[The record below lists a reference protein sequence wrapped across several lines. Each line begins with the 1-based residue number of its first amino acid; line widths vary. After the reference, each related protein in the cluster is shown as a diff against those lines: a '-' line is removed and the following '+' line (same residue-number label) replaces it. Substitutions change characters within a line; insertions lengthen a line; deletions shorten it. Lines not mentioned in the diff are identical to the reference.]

1 MIRKMKSRTFNN
13 SLTNIKDSKN
23 SMKRIHNLSNR
34 IQSLQND
41 IDMIQ
46 NSKKKNKNRNII
58 KIESEKNYSMI
69 MNDSNIKENEKNN
82 FSINKTF
89 VKNPYFFKENLK
101 HIKYRTSNNSQIKN
115 NPTNDI
121 NHENFIYKKIK
132 SKNYNQI
139 IHGKRDIFLNIN
151 SNLNKNEKRKE
162 ISIKN
167 IPKKKNSNIISK
179 SQIKSRS
186 NNFSKFNH
194 FLSVDKINTNLNLKK
209 QEKFEENKKQQEQE
223 QNTLLDIEYELRSL
237 KKRMKFIMNQRE
249 ELNSKLLLIKNKN
262 KKLES
267 NIISEQNKNNN
278 IIKNLIML
286 NDEYFINKNQN
297 ELDDYEDNTN
307 YQNTKIAMKDI
318 LFNIMDMKIEYEKN
332 ILYDKFFEGL
342 KELLSNIQIFN
353 ISNSDNNISNKI
365 NRLLHLKN
373 KLQNYEEKYSIKKA
387 DNDKYYIYFTSLLNE
402 MNLKSLEELKE
413 YIINIFIKNIKE
425 NKRMKE
431 ITSALISENESL
443 LSDKKA
449 VSPKRKYIINALNLN
464 KNEKNAYYKNR
475 NKGNKNMNLNSGFRN
490 KRKNSYSFQGF
501 CYNSFLNINNKR
513 NLYNTKIDK
522 KYFRSGVNNI
532 NNKEMIKLNYFNN
545 DNDIHSFKD
554 EEEKN

>member
-46 NSKKKNKNRNII
+46 NSKKKNKDRNII
-58 KIESEKNYSMI
+58 KMESEKNYSMI

-115 NPTNDI
+115 NSTNGI
-121 NHENFIYKKIK
+121 NQENFIYKKIK

-151 SNLNKNEKRKE
+151 SNLNKNEKREE

-194 FLSVDKINTNLNLKK
+194 FLSLDKINTNLNLKK
-209 QEKFEENKKQQEQE
+209 QEKFEENKKQQDQE

-278 IIKNLIML
+278 IIKNLIIL

-332 ILYDKFFEGL
+332 ILYDKFIEGL

-402 MNLKSLEELKE
+402 MNLKSFEELKE

-464 KNEKNAYYKNR
+464 KKEKNAYYKNR

-532 NNKEMIKLNYFNN
+532 NNKEMIQLNYFNN
-545 DNDIHSFKD
+545 DNDIHSLKD

>member
-46 NSKKKNKNRNII
+46 NSKKKNKDRNII
-58 KIESEKNYSMI
+58 KMESEKNYSMI

-115 NPTNDI
+115 NSTNGI
-121 NHENFIYKKIK
+121 NQENFIYKKIK
-132 SKNYNQI
+132 SKKYNQI

-151 SNLNKNEKRKE
+151 SNLNKNDKRKE

-332 ILYDKFFEGL
+332 ILYDKFIEGL

-402 MNLKSLEELKE
+402 MNLKSFEELKE

-464 KNEKNAYYKNR
+464 KKEKNSYYKNR

-545 DNDIHSFKD
+545 DNDIQSLKD

>member
-1 MIRKMKSRTFNN
+1 MIRKMKNRTFNN
-13 SLTNIKDSKN
+13 SLTNIKDSKS

-41 IDMIQ
+41 IDKIQ
-46 NSKKKNKNRNII
+46 NSKKKNKNKNNI

-69 MNDSNIKENEKNN
+69 ENESNIEENEKNN

-89 VKNPYFFKENLK
+89 IKNPYFFKENQKL
-101 HIKYRTSNNSQIKN
+101 IKYRSSNNSQIKKN
-115 NPTNDI
+115 SKNEI
-121 NHENFIYKKIK
+121 NQDNFIYKKIK
-132 SKNYNQI
+132 SKKYNHI
-139 IHGKRDIFLNIN
+139 INGKRDIFLNIN
-151 SNLNKNEKRKE
+151 SNLNKKDKRKE
-162 ISIKN
+162 ISIKYISEKN
-167 IPKKKNSNIISK
+167 NSNTTKKN
-179 SQIKSRS
+179 QIKSRG
-186 NNFSKFNH
+186 NNFGKSNH

-209 QEKFEENKKQQEQE
+209 QEKLEENKKEQE

-249 ELNSKLLLIKNKN
+249 ELNQKLILIRNKNKN
-262 KKLES
+262 LENS
-267 NIISEQNKNNN
+267 IISEQNKDNN

-286 NDEYFINKNQN
+286 NEEYLTSKNQN
-297 ELDDYEDNTN
+297 TNEFDDFEESIN
-307 YQNTKIAMKDI
+307 YHNDKTAMKDI

-332 ILYDKFFEGL
+332 ILYDKFIEGL

-373 KLQNYEEKYSIKKA
+373 KLKNYEEKFSIKKA

-402 MNLKSLEELKE
+402 MNLKSFEELKE

-431 ITSALISENESL
+431 ITSALISDNDSP
-443 LSDKKA
+443 LSYKKDQ
-449 VSPKRKYIINALNLN
+449 SPKRKYIINAFNLN
-464 KNEKNAYYKNR
+464 KKGKNSYYR
-475 NKGNKNMNLNSGFRN
+475 NINKSNNLNNGFRN
-490 KRKNSYSFQGF
+490 KRKNSFNFQGF

-513 NLYNTKIDK
+513 NFYNSKIDK

-532 NNKEMIKLNYFNN
+532 SNKDFIKLNYFNN
-545 DNDIHSFKD
+545 DNDIHLLKD

>member
-46 NSKKKNKNRNII
+46 NSKKKNKDRNII
-58 KIESEKNYSMI
+58 KMESEKNYSMI

-101 HIKYRTSNNSQIKN
+101 NIKYRTSNNSQIKN
-115 NPTNDI
+115 NSTNGI
-121 NHENFIYKKIK
+121 NQENFIYKKIK
-132 SKNYNQI
+132 SKKYNQI

-332 ILYDKFFEGL
+332 ILYDKFIEGL

-402 MNLKSLEELKE
+402 MNLKSFEELKE

-464 KNEKNAYYKNR
+464 KKEKNAYYKNR

-545 DNDIHSFKD
+545 DNDIHSLKD

>member
-46 NSKKKNKNRNII
+46 NSKKKNKDRNII
-58 KIESEKNYSMI
+58 KMESEKNYSMI

-101 HIKYRTSNNSQIKN
+101 NIKYRTSNNSQIKN
-115 NPTNDI
+115 NSTNGI
-121 NHENFIYKKIK
+121 NQENFIYKKIK
-132 SKNYNQI
+132 SKKYNQI

-332 ILYDKFFEGL
+332 ILYDKFIEGL

-402 MNLKSLEELKE
+402 MNLKSFEELKE

-464 KNEKNAYYKNR
+464 KKEKNAYYKNR

-545 DNDIHSFKD
+545 DNDIQSLKD

>member
-1 MIRKMKSRTFNN
+1 MIRKMKNRTFNN
-13 SLTNIKDSKN
+13 SLTNIKDSKS

-41 IDMIQ
+41 IDKIQ
-46 NSKKKNKNRNII
+46 NSKKKNKNKNNI

-69 MNDSNIKENEKNN
+69 MNESSIKENEKNN

-89 VKNPYFFKENLK
+89 IKNPYFFKENQKL
-101 HIKYRTSNNSQIKN
+101 IKYRSSNNSQIKKN
-115 NPTNDI
+115 SKNEI
-121 NHENFIYKKIK
+121 NQDNFIYKKIK
-132 SKNYNQI
+132 SKKYNHI
-139 IHGKRDIFLNIN
+139 INGKRDIFLNIN
-151 SNLNKNEKRKE
+151 SNLNKKDKRKE
-162 ISIKN
+162 ISINHISEKN
-167 IPKKKNSNIISK
+167 NSNTTKKN
-179 SQIKSRS
+179 QIKSRG
-186 NNFSKFNH
+186 NNFRKSNH

-209 QEKFEENKKQQEQE
+209 QEKLEENKKEQE

-249 ELNSKLLLIKNKN
+249 ELNQKLLLIRNKNKN
-262 KKLES
+262 LENS
-267 NIISEQNKNNN
+267 IISEQNKDNN

-286 NDEYFINKNQN
+286 NEEYLTSKNQN
-297 ELDDYEDNTN
+297 TNEFDDFEESIN
-307 YQNTKIAMKDI
+307 YHNDKTAMKDI

-332 ILYDKFFEGL
+332 ILYDKFIDGL

-373 KLQNYEEKYSIKKA
+373 KLQNYEEKFSIKKA
-387 DNDKYYIYFTSLLNE
+387 DNDKYYLYFTSLLNE
-402 MNLKSLEELKE
+402 MNLKSFEELKE

-431 ITSALISENESL
+431 ITSALT
-443 LSDKKA
+443 SDNDSPVSYKKDQ
-449 VSPKRKYIINALNLN
+449 SPKRKYIINAFNLN
-464 KNEKNAYYKNR
+464 KKGKNSYYKNI
-475 NKGNKNMNLNSGFRN
+475 NKSNNLNNGFRN
-490 KRKNSYSFQGF
+490 KRKNSFNFQGF

-513 NLYNTKIDK
+513 NFYNSKIDK

-532 NNKEMIKLNYFNN
+532 SNKDFIKLNYINN
-545 DNDIHSFKD
+545 DNDIQLLKD

>member
-46 NSKKKNKNRNII
+46 NSKKKNKDRNII
-58 KIESEKNYSMI
+58 KMESEKNYSMI

-115 NPTNDI
+115 NSTNGI
-121 NHENFIYKKIK
+121 NQENFIYKKIK

-332 ILYDKFFEGL
+332 ILYDKFIEGL

-402 MNLKSLEELKE
+402 MNLKSFEELKE

-464 KNEKNAYYKNR
+464 KKGKNAYYKNR
-475 NKGNKNMNLNSGFRN
+475 NKGNKNVNLNSGFRN

-545 DNDIHSFKD
+545 DNDIQSLKD

>member
-1 MIRKMKSRTFNN
+1 MS
-13 SLTNIKDSKN
+13 
-23 SMKRIHNLSNR
+23 
-34 IQSLQND
+34 
-41 IDMIQ
+41 
-46 NSKKKNKNRNII
+46 NSKQK
-58 KIESEKNYSMI
+58 
-69 MNDSNIKENEKNN
+69 
-82 FSINKTF
+82 
-89 VKNPYFFKENLK
+89 
-101 HIKYRTSNNSQIKN
+101 
-115 NPTNDI
+115 
-121 NHENFIYKKIK
+121 
-132 SKNYNQI
+132 
-139 IHGKRDIFLNIN
+139 
-151 SNLNKNEKRKE
+151 
-162 ISIKN
+162 
-167 IPKKKNSNIISK
+167 
-179 SQIKSRS
+179 
-186 NNFSKFNH
+186 
-194 FLSVDKINTNLNLKK
+194 
-209 QEKFEENKKQQEQE
+209 
-223 QNTLLDIEYELRSL
+223 
-237 KKRMKFIMNQRE
+237 
-249 ELNSKLLLIKNKN
+249 
-262 KKLES
+262 
-267 NIISEQNKNNN
+267 IISELKSKITQFKSKLKSHKSTNEQDEPKAQEELILKLPINKISKDFIINKENKNNN

-332 ILYDKFFEGL
+332 ILYDKFIEGL

-402 MNLKSLEELKE
+402 MNLKSFEELKE

-464 KNEKNAYYKNR
+464 KKEKNAYYKNR

-501 CYNSFLNINNKR
+501 CYNSFLNINHKR

-522 KYFRSGVNNI
+522 KNFRSGVNNI

-545 DNDIHSFKD
+545 DNDIHSLKD

>member
-139 IHGKRDIFLNIN
+139 IHGKRDILLNIN

-332 ILYDKFFEGL
+332 ILYDKFIEGL

-402 MNLKSLEELKE
+402 MNLKSFEELKE

-464 KNEKNAYYKNR
+464 KKEKNAYYKNR

-545 DNDIHSFKD
+545 DNDIQSLKD

>member
-46 NSKKKNKNRNII
+46 NSKKKNKDRNII
-58 KIESEKNYSMI
+58 KMESEKNYSMI
-69 MNDSNIKENEKNN
+69 MNDSNIKESEKNN

-115 NPTNDI
+115 NSTNGI
-121 NHENFIYKKIK
+121 NQENFIYKKIK
-132 SKNYNQI
+132 SKKYNQI
-139 IHGKRDIFLNIN
+139 IHGKRSIFLNIN

-332 ILYDKFFEGL
+332 ILYDKFIEGL

-402 MNLKSLEELKE
+402 MNLKSFEELKE

-443 LSDKKA
+443 LSEKKA

-464 KNEKNAYYKNR
+464 KKEKNAYYKNR

-545 DNDIHSFKD
+545 DNDIQSLKD

>member
-139 IHGKRDIFLNIN
+139 IHGKRDILLNIN

-332 ILYDKFFEGL
+332 ILYDKFIEGL

-402 MNLKSLEELKE
+402 MNLKSFEELKE

-464 KNEKNAYYKNR
+464 KKEKNAYYKNR

-522 KYFRSGVNNI
+522 KYFRSGVSNI

-545 DNDIHSFKD
+545 DNDIQSLKD

>member
-1 MIRKMKSRTFNN
+1 
-13 SLTNIKDSKN
+13 
-23 SMKRIHNLSNR
+23 
-34 IQSLQND
+34 
-41 IDMIQ
+41 
-46 NSKKKNKNRNII
+46 
-58 KIESEKNYSMI
+58 
-69 MNDSNIKENEKNN
+69 
-82 FSINKTF
+82 
-89 VKNPYFFKENLK
+89 
-101 HIKYRTSNNSQIKN
+101 
-115 NPTNDI
+115 
-121 NHENFIYKKIK
+121 
-132 SKNYNQI
+132 
-139 IHGKRDIFLNIN
+139 
-151 SNLNKNEKRKE
+151 
-162 ISIKN
+162 
-167 IPKKKNSNIISK
+167 
-179 SQIKSRS
+179 
-186 NNFSKFNH
+186 
-194 FLSVDKINTNLNLKK
+194 LKK

-332 ILYDKFFEGL
+332 ILYDKFIEGL

-402 MNLKSLEELKE
+402 MNLKSFEELKE

-464 KNEKNAYYKNR
+464 KKEKNAYYKNR

-545 DNDIHSFKD
+545 DNDIQSLKD

>member
-1 MIRKMKSRTFNN
+1 
-13 SLTNIKDSKN
+13 
-23 SMKRIHNLSNR
+23 
-34 IQSLQND
+34 
-41 IDMIQ
+41 MIQ
-46 NSKKKNKNRNII
+46 NSKKKNNNRNII

-139 IHGKRDIFLNIN
+139 IHGKRDILLNIN
-151 SNLNKNEKRKE
+151 SNLNKNDKRKG

-167 IPKKKNSNIISK
+167 IPKKNNSNIISK

-186 NNFSKFNH
+186 NNFTKFNR
-194 FLSVDKINTNLNLKK
+194 FLSVDEINTNLNLKK
-209 QEKFEENKKQQEQE
+209 QEKFEENKKQRGQER
-223 QNTLLDIEYELRSL
+223 NTLLDVGYELRSL

-332 ILYDKFFEGL
+332 ILYDKFIEGL
-342 KELLSNIQIFN
+342 KELLANIQIFN

-402 MNLKSLEELKE
+402 MNLKSFEELKE

-464 KNEKNAYYKNR
+464 KKEKNAYYKNR

-545 DNDIHSFKD
+545 DNDIQSLKD

>member
-1 MIRKMKSRTFNN
+1 MIRRMKSRTFNN

-46 NSKKKNKNRNII
+46 NSKKKNKDRNII
-58 KIESEKNYSMI
+58 KMESEKNYSMI

-101 HIKYRTSNNSQIKN
+101 NIKYRTSNNSQIKN
-115 NPTNDI
+115 NSTNGI
-121 NHENFIYKKIK
+121 NQENFIYKKIK
-132 SKNYNQI
+132 SKKYNQI

-307 YQNTKIAMKDI
+307 YQNTKISMKDI

-332 ILYDKFFEGL
+332 ILYDKFIEGL

-402 MNLKSLEELKE
+402 MNLKSFEELKE

-464 KNEKNAYYKNR
+464 KKEKNAYYKNR

-545 DNDIHSFKD
+545 DNDIHSLKD

>member
-139 IHGKRDIFLNIN
+139 IHGKRDILLNIN
-151 SNLNKNEKRKE
+151 SNLNKNDKRKG

-332 ILYDKFFEGL
+332 ILYDKFIEGL

-402 MNLKSLEELKE
+402 MNLKSFEELKE

-464 KNEKNAYYKNR
+464 KKEKNAYYKNR

-545 DNDIHSFKD
+545 DNDIQSLKD

>member
-332 ILYDKFFEGL
+332 ILYDKFIEGL

-402 MNLKSLEELKE
+402 MNLKSFEELKE

-464 KNEKNAYYKNR
+464 KKEKNAYYKNR

-545 DNDIHSFKD
+545 DNDIHSLKD

>member
-46 NSKKKNKNRNII
+46 NSKKKNKDRNII
-58 KIESEKNYSMI
+58 KMESEKNYSMI

-115 NPTNDI
+115 NSTNGI
-121 NHENFIYKKIK
+121 NQENFIYKKIK
-132 SKNYNQI
+132 SKKYNQI

-151 SNLNKNEKRKE
+151 SNLNKNDKRKE

-297 ELDDYEDNTN
+297 ELDDYENNTN
-307 YQNTKIAMKDI
+307 YQKTKIAMKDI

-332 ILYDKFFEGL
+332 ILYDKFIEGL

-402 MNLKSLEELKE
+402 MNLKSFEELKE

-464 KNEKNAYYKNR
+464 KKEKNAYYKNR

-545 DNDIHSFKD
+545 DNDIQSLKD

>member
-115 NPTNDI
+115 NSTKDI
-121 NHENFIYKKIK
+121 NQENFIYKKIK
-132 SKNYNQI
+132 SKKYNQI

-151 SNLNKNEKRKE
+151 SNLNKDDKMKG

-167 IPKKKNSNIISK
+167 IPKKNNSNIISK

-186 NNFSKFNH
+186 NNFTKFNH

-332 ILYDKFFEGL
+332 ILYDKFIEGL

-402 MNLKSLEELKE
+402 KNLKSFEKLKE
-413 YIINIFIKNIKE
+413 YIINIYIKNIKE

-464 KNEKNAYYKNR
+464 KKEKNAYYKNR

-545 DNDIHSFKD
+545 DNDIQSLKD

>member
-46 NSKKKNKNRNII
+46 NSKKKNKDRNII
-58 KIESEKNYSMI
+58 KMESEKNYSMI

-132 SKNYNQI
+132 SKKYNQI

-151 SNLNKNEKRKE
+151 SNLNKNDKRKG

-167 IPKKKNSNIISK
+167 IPKKNNSNIISK
-179 SQIKSRS
+179 SQNKSRS
-186 NNFSKFNH
+186 NNFTKFNH
-194 FLSVDKINTNLNLKK
+194 FLSVDKMNTNLNLKK

-332 ILYDKFFEGL
+332 ILYDKFIEGL

-402 MNLKSLEELKE
+402 MNLKSFEELKE

-464 KNEKNAYYKNR
+464 KKEKNAYYKNR

-545 DNDIHSFKD
+545 DNDIQSLKD

>member
-332 ILYDKFFEGL
+332 ILYDKFIEGL

-402 MNLKSLEELKE
+402 MNLKSFEELKE

-464 KNEKNAYYKNR
+464 KKEKNAYYKNR

-490 KRKNSYSFQGF
+490 NRKNSYSFQGF

-545 DNDIHSFKD
+545 DNDIQSLKD

>member
-139 IHGKRDIFLNIN
+139 IHGKRDILLNIN
-151 SNLNKNEKRKE
+151 SNLNKNDKRKG

-167 IPKKKNSNIISK
+167 IPKKNNSNIISK

-186 NNFSKFNH
+186 NNFTKFNH

-332 ILYDKFFEGL
+332 ILYDKFIEGL

-402 MNLKSLEELKE
+402 MNLKSFEELKE

-464 KNEKNAYYKNR
+464 KKEKNAYYKNR

-545 DNDIHSFKD
+545 DNDIQSLKD

>member
-58 KIESEKNYSMI
+58 KIESEKNNSMI

-89 VKNPYFFKENLK
+89 VKNPYFFKENIK

-332 ILYDKFFEGL
+332 ILYDKFIEGL

-402 MNLKSLEELKE
+402 MNLKSFEELKE

-464 KNEKNAYYKNR
+464 KKEKNAYYKNR

-545 DNDIHSFKD
+545 DNDIQSLKD

>member
-46 NSKKKNKNRNII
+46 NSKKKNKDRNII
-58 KIESEKNYSMI
+58 KMESEKNYSMI

-332 ILYDKFFEGL
+332 ILYDKFIEGL

-402 MNLKSLEELKE
+402 MNLKSFEELKE

-464 KNEKNAYYKNR
+464 KKEKNAYYKNR

>member
-1 MIRKMKSRTFNN
+1 MIRKMKNRTFNN
-13 SLTNIKDSKN
+13 SLTNIKDSKS

-41 IDMIQ
+41 IDKIQ
-46 NSKKKNKNRNII
+46 NSKKKNKNKNNI

-69 MNDSNIKENEKNN
+69 MNESSIKENEKND

-89 VKNPYFFKENLK
+89 IKNPYFFKENQKL
-101 HIKYRTSNNSQIKN
+101 IKYRSSNNSQIKN
-115 NPTNDI
+115 NSKNEI
-121 NHENFIYKKIK
+121 NQDNFIYKKIK
-132 SKNYNQI
+132 SKKYNHI
-139 IHGKRDIFLNIN
+139 INGKRDILLNIN
-151 SNLNKNEKRKE
+151 SNLNKKNKRKE
-162 ISIKN
+162 MSIKHISEKN
-167 IPKKKNSNIISK
+167 NSNTTKKN
-179 SQIKSRS
+179 QIKSRG
-186 NNFSKFNH
+186 NNFGKSNH

-209 QEKFEENKKQQEQE
+209 QEKSEENKKEQE

-249 ELNSKLLLIKNKN
+249 ELNQKLLLIRNKNKN
-262 KKLES
+262 LENS
-267 NIISEQNKNNN
+267 IISEQNKNNN

-286 NDEYFINKNQN
+286 NEEYLTSKNQN
-297 ELDDYEDNTN
+297 SNEFEDFEESIN
-307 YQNTKIAMKDI
+307 YHNDKTAMKDI

-332 ILYDKFFEGL
+332 ILYDKFIEGL

-373 KLQNYEEKYSIKKA
+373 KLQNYEEKFSIKKA

-402 MNLKSLEELKE
+402 MNLKSFEELKE

-431 ITSALISENESL
+431 ITSALISDNDSP
-443 LSDKKA
+443 LSYKKDQ
-449 VSPKRKYIINALNLN
+449 SPKRKYIINAFNLN
-464 KNEKNAYYKNR
+464 KKGKNSYYR
-475 NKGNKNMNLNSGFRN
+475 NINKSNNLNNGFRN
-490 KRKNSYSFQGF
+490 KRKNSFNFQGF

-513 NLYNTKIDK
+513 NFYNSKIDK

-532 NNKEMIKLNYFNN
+532 SNKDFIKLNYFNN
-545 DNDIHSFKD
+545 DNDIHLLKD

>member
-1 MIRKMKSRTFNN
+1 MIRKMKNRTFNN
-13 SLTNIKDSKN
+13 SLTNIKDSKS

-41 IDMIQ
+41 IDKIQ
-46 NSKKKNKNRNII
+46 NSKKKNKNKNNI
-58 KIESEKNYSMI
+58 KIESEKNYSMVV
-69 MNDSNIKENEKNN
+69 NESNIQENEKNN

-89 VKNPYFFKENLK
+89 IKNPYFFKENQKL
-101 HIKYRTSNNSQIKN
+101 IKYRSSNNSQIKKN
-115 NPTNDI
+115 SKNEI
-121 NHENFIYKKIK
+121 NQDNFIYKKIK
-132 SKNYNQI
+132 SKKYNHI
-139 IHGKRDIFLNIN
+139 INGKRDIFLNIN
-151 SNLNKNEKRKE
+151 SNLNKKDKRKE
-162 ISIKN
+162 ISIKHISEKN
-167 IPKKKNSNIISK
+167 NSNTTKKN
-179 SQIKSRS
+179 QIKSRG
-186 NNFSKFNH
+186 NNFGKSNH

-209 QEKFEENKKQQEQE
+209 QEKLEENKKEQE

-249 ELNSKLLLIKNKN
+249 ELNQKLLLIRNKNKN
-262 KKLES
+262 LENS
-267 NIISEQNKNNN
+267 IISEQNKNNN

-286 NDEYFINKNQN
+286 NEEYLTSKNQN
-297 ELDDYEDNTN
+297 TNEFEDFEESIN
-307 YQNTKIAMKDI
+307 YHNDKTAMKDI

-332 ILYDKFFEGL
+332 ILYDKFIEGL

-373 KLQNYEEKYSIKKA
+373 KLQNYEEKFSIKKA

-402 MNLKSLEELKE
+402 MNLKSFEELKE

-431 ITSALISENESL
+431 ITSALISDNDSP
-443 LSDKKA
+443 LSYKKDQ
-449 VSPKRKYIINALNLN
+449 SPKRKYIMNAFNLN
-464 KNEKNAYYKNR
+464 KKGKNSYYKNI
-475 NKGNKNMNLNSGFRN
+475 NKSNNLNNGFRN
-490 KRKNSYSFQGF
+490 KRKNSFNFHGF

-513 NLYNTKIDK
+513 NFYNTKIDK
-522 KYFRSGVNNI
+522 KFFRSGVNNI
-532 NNKEMIKLNYFNN
+532 SNKDFIKLNYINN
-545 DNDIHSFKD
+545 DNDIQLLKD

>member
-186 NNFSKFNH
+186 NNFTKFNH

-332 ILYDKFFEGL
+332 ILYDKFIEGL

-402 MNLKSLEELKE
+402 MNLKSFEELKE

-443 LSDKKA
+443 LSEKKA

-464 KNEKNAYYKNR
+464 KKEKNAYYKNR

-545 DNDIHSFKD
+545 DNDIQSLKD

>member
-1 MIRKMKSRTFNN
+1 MIRKMKNRTFNN
-13 SLTNIKDSKN
+13 SLTNIKDSKS

-41 IDMIQ
+41 IDKIQ
-46 NSKKKNKNRNII
+46 NSKKKNKNKNNI
-58 KIESEKNYSMI
+58 KIESEKNYSMVV
-69 MNDSNIKENEKNN
+69 NESNIQENEKNN

-89 VKNPYFFKENLK
+89 IKNPYFFKENQKL
-101 HIKYRTSNNSQIKN
+101 IKYRSSNNSQIKKN
-115 NPTNDI
+115 SKNEI
-121 NHENFIYKKIK
+121 NQDNFIYKKIK
-132 SKNYNQI
+132 SKKYNHI
-139 IHGKRDIFLNIN
+139 INGKRDIFLNIN
-151 SNLNKNEKRKE
+151 SNLNKKDKRKE
-162 ISIKN
+162 ISIKYISEKN
-167 IPKKKNSNIISK
+167 NSNTTKKN
-179 SQIKSRS
+179 QIKSRG
-186 NNFSKFNH
+186 NNLGKSNH

-209 QEKFEENKKQQEQE
+209 QEKLEENKKEQE

-249 ELNSKLLLIKNKN
+249 ELNQKLILIRNKNKN
-262 KKLES
+262 LENS
-267 NIISEQNKNNN
+267 IISEQNKDNN

-286 NDEYFINKNQN
+286 NEEYLTSKNQN
-297 ELDDYEDNTN
+297 TNEFDDFEESIN
-307 YQNTKIAMKDI
+307 YHNDKTAMKDI

-332 ILYDKFFEGL
+332 ILYDKFIEGL

-373 KLQNYEEKYSIKKA
+373 KLQNYEEKFSIKKA

-402 MNLKSLEELKE
+402 MNLKSFEELKE

-431 ITSALISENESL
+431 ITSALISDNDSP
-443 LSDKKA
+443 LSYKKDQ
-449 VSPKRKYIINALNLN
+449 SPKRKYIINAFNLN
-464 KNEKNAYYKNR
+464 KKGKNSYYR
-475 NKGNKNMNLNSGFRN
+475 NINKSNNLNNGFRN
-490 KRKNSYSFQGF
+490 KRKNSFNFQGF

-513 NLYNTKIDK
+513 NFYNSKIDK

-532 NNKEMIKLNYFNN
+532 SNKDFIKLNYFNN
-545 DNDIHSFKD
+545 DNDIHLLKD

>member
-46 NSKKKNKNRNII
+46 NSKKKNKDRNII
-58 KIESEKNYSMI
+58 KMESEKNYSMI

-89 VKNPYFFKENLK
+89 VKNPFFFKENLK

-115 NPTNDI
+115 NSTNGI
-121 NHENFIYKKIK
+121 NQENFIYKKIK
-132 SKNYNQI
+132 SKKYNQI

-151 SNLNKNEKRKE
+151 SNLNKNDKRKG

-167 IPKKKNSNIISK
+167 IPKKNNSNIISK
-179 SQIKSRS
+179 SQNKSRS
-186 NNFSKFNH
+186 NNFTKFNR

-332 ILYDKFFEGL
+332 ILYDKFIEGL

-353 ISNSDNNISNKI
+353 ISNSDSNISNKI

-402 MNLKSLEELKE
+402 MNLKSFEELKE

-464 KNEKNAYYKNR
+464 KKEKNAYYKNR

-545 DNDIHSFKD
+545 DNDIQSLKD

>member
-101 HIKYRTSNNSQIKN
+101 HIKYRTSNNSKIKN

-139 IHGKRDIFLNIN
+139 IHGKRDILLNIN
-151 SNLNKNEKRKE
+151 SNLNKNDKRKG

-332 ILYDKFFEGL
+332 ILYDKFIEGL

-402 MNLKSLEELKE
+402 MNLKSFEELKE

-464 KNEKNAYYKNR
+464 KKEKNAYYKNR

-545 DNDIHSFKD
+545 DNDIQSLKD

>member
-46 NSKKKNKNRNII
+46 NSKKKNKDRNII
-58 KIESEKNYSMI
+58 KMESEKNYSMI

-332 ILYDKFFEGL
+332 ILYDKFIEGL

-402 MNLKSLEELKE
+402 MNLKSFEELKE

-464 KNEKNAYYKNR
+464 KKEKNAYYKNR

-545 DNDIHSFKD
+545 DNDIQSLKD

>member
-115 NPTNDI
+115 NSTNGI
-121 NHENFIYKKIK
+121 NQENFIYKKIK
-132 SKNYNQI
+132 SKKYNQI

-151 SNLNKNEKRKE
+151 SNLNKNDKRKE

-332 ILYDKFFEGL
+332 ILYDKFIEGL

-402 MNLKSLEELKE
+402 MNLKSFEELKE

-464 KNEKNAYYKNR
+464 KKEKNAYYKNR

-545 DNDIHSFKD
+545 DNDIQSLKD

>member
-1 MIRKMKSRTFNN
+1 MIRKMKNRTFNN
-13 SLTNIKDSKN
+13 SLTNIKDSKS

-41 IDMIQ
+41 IDKIQ
-46 NSKKKNKNRNII
+46 NSKKKNKNKNNI

-69 MNDSNIKENEKNN
+69 MNESSIKENEKND

-89 VKNPYFFKENLK
+89 IKNPYFFKENQKL
-101 HIKYRTSNNSQIKN
+101 IKYRSSNNSQIKKN
-115 NPTNDI
+115 SKNEI
-121 NHENFIYKKIK
+121 NQDNFIYKKIK
-132 SKNYNQI
+132 SKKYNHI
-139 IHGKRDIFLNIN
+139 INGKRDILLNIN
-151 SNLNKNEKRKE
+151 SNLNKKNKRKE
-162 ISIKN
+162 MSIKHISEKN
-167 IPKKKNSNIISK
+167 NSNTTKKN
-179 SQIKSRS
+179 QIKSRG
-186 NNFSKFNH
+186 NNFGKSNH

-209 QEKFEENKKQQEQE
+209 QEKLEENKKEQE

-249 ELNSKLLLIKNKN
+249 ELNQKLILIRNKNKN
-262 KKLES
+262 LENS
-267 NIISEQNKNNN
+267 IISEQNKNNN

-286 NDEYFINKNQN
+286 NEEYLTSKNQN
-297 ELDDYEDNTN
+297 SNEFEDFEESIN
-307 YQNTKIAMKDI
+307 YHNDKTAMKDI

-332 ILYDKFFEGL
+332 ILYDKFIEGL

-373 KLQNYEEKYSIKKA
+373 KLQNYEEKFSIKKA

-402 MNLKSLEELKE
+402 MNLKSFEELKE

-431 ITSALISENESL
+431 ITSALISDNDSP
-443 LSDKKA
+443 LSYKKDQ
-449 VSPKRKYIINALNLN
+449 SPKRKYIINAFNLN
-464 KNEKNAYYKNR
+464 KKGKNSYYR
-475 NKGNKNMNLNSGFRN
+475 NINKSNNLNNGFRN
-490 KRKNSYSFQGF
+490 KRKNSFNFQGF

-513 NLYNTKIDK
+513 NFYNSKIDK

-532 NNKEMIKLNYFNN
+532 SNKDFIKLNYFNN
-545 DNDIHSFKD
+545 DNDIHLLKD

>member
-332 ILYDKFFEGL
+332 ILYDKFIEGL

-402 MNLKSLEELKE
+402 MNLKSFEELKE

-464 KNEKNAYYKNR
+464 KKEKNAYYKNR

-545 DNDIHSFKD
+545 DNDIQSLKD

>member
-46 NSKKKNKNRNII
+46 NSKKKNKDRNII
-58 KIESEKNYSMI
+58 KMESEKNYSMI

-151 SNLNKNEKRKE
+151 SNLNKNDKRKG

-307 YQNTKIAMKDI
+307 YQNTKISMKDI

-332 ILYDKFFEGL
+332 ILYDKFIEGL

-402 MNLKSLEELKE
+402 MNLKSFEELKE

-464 KNEKNAYYKNR
+464 KKEKNAYYKNR

-545 DNDIHSFKD
+545 DNDIQSLKD

>member
-1 MIRKMKSRTFNN
+1 MIRKMKNRTFNN
-13 SLTNIKDSKN
+13 SLTNIKDSKS

-41 IDMIQ
+41 IDKIQ
-46 NSKKKNKNRNII
+46 NSKKKNKNKNNI
-58 KIESEKNYSMI
+58 KIESEKNYSMVV
-69 MNDSNIKENEKNN
+69 NESNIQENEKNN

-89 VKNPYFFKENLK
+89 IKNPYFFKENQKL
-101 HIKYRTSNNSQIKN
+101 IKYRSSNNSQIKKN
-115 NPTNDI
+115 SKNEMNQD
-121 NHENFIYKKIK
+121 NFIYKKIK
-132 SKNYNQI
+132 SKKYNHLI
-139 IHGKRDIFLNIN
+139 NGKRDIFLNIN
-151 SNLNKNEKRKE
+151 SNLNKKDKRKE
-162 ISIKN
+162 ISIKHISEKN
-167 IPKKKNSNIISK
+167 NSNTTKKN
-179 SQIKSRS
+179 QIKSRG
-186 NNFSKFNH
+186 NNFGKSNH

-209 QEKFEENKKQQEQE
+209 QEKLEENKKEQE

-249 ELNSKLLLIKNKN
+249 ELNQKLLLIRNKNKN
-262 KKLES
+262 LENS
-267 NIISEQNKNNN
+267 IISEQNKDNN

-286 NDEYFINKNQN
+286 NEEYLRSKNQN
-297 ELDDYEDNTN
+297 TNEFDDFEESIN
-307 YQNTKIAMKDI
+307 YHNDKTAMKDI

-332 ILYDKFFEGL
+332 ILYDKFIEGL

-402 MNLKSLEELKE
+402 MNLKSFEELKE

-431 ITSALISENESL
+431 ITSALISDNDSP
-443 LSDKKA
+443 LSYKKDQ
-449 VSPKRKYIINALNLN
+449 SPKRKYIINAFNLN
-464 KNEKNAYYKNR
+464 KKGKNSYYKNI
-475 NKGNKNMNLNSGFRN
+475 NKSNNLNNGFRN
-490 KRKNSYSFQGF
+490 KRKNSFNFHGF
-501 CYNSFLNINNKR
+501 CYNSFLNVNNKR
-513 NLYNTKIDK
+513 NFYNSKIDK

-532 NNKEMIKLNYFNN
+532 SNKDFIKLNYFNN
-545 DNDIHSFKD
+545 DNDIHLLKD

>member
-46 NSKKKNKNRNII
+46 NSKKKNKDRNII
-58 KIESEKNYSMI
+58 KMESEKNYSMI
-69 MNDSNIKENEKNN
+69 MNDSNIKESEKNN

-115 NPTNDI
+115 NSTNGI
-121 NHENFIYKKIK
+121 NQENFIYKKIK
-132 SKNYNQI
+132 SKKYNQI
-139 IHGKRDIFLNIN
+139 IHGKRSIFLNIN

-332 ILYDKFFEGL
+332 ILYDKFIEGL

-402 MNLKSLEELKE
+402 MNLKSFEELKE

-464 KNEKNAYYKNR
+464 KKEKNAYYKNR

-545 DNDIHSFKD
+545 DNDIQSLKD